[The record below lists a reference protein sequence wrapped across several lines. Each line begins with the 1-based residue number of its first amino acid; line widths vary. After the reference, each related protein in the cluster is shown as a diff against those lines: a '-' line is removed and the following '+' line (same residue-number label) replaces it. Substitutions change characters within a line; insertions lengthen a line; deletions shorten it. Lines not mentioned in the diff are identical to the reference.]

1 MKEFN
6 YYEEV
11 HTFGK
16 YSNLTAVGLM
26 FLVPIVMML
35 YFDVSIDVGATFAAA
50 LQLCIVFIPTN
61 FIEVV
66 SFSPILG
73 SGGTYLSFIT
83 GNVMNM
89 KVPAAAAGHR
99 LAEVEPHSDE
109 GEVISVLAIGMSS
122 ITTTIIVFAG
132 MFLLAPLIPFLS
144 SAVLKPGFDNVMPA
158 LLGTMILPSLI
169 KTPKFAI
176 LPLILAT
183 AAGVII
189 GRAYG
194 LYQGYILIGIMII
207 SVLFALLMIRKND

>member
-16 YSNLTAVGLM
+16 YSNLTAIALM
-26 FLVPIVMML
+26 FLVPFSMMF
-35 YFDVSIDVGATFAAA
+35 YFDVDIDIAATFAAA
-50 LQLCIVFIPTN
+50 IQLCIVFIPTN
-61 FIEVV
+61 LIEVV

-99 LAEVEPHSDE
+99 LAEVEAHSDE

-122 ITTTIIVFAG
+122 ITTTIIIFAG

-144 SAVLKPGFDNVMPA
+144 SEILKPGFNNIMPA
-158 LLGTMILPSLI
+158 LLGTMILPSLL
-169 KTPKFAI
+169 KTPKLAI
-176 LPLILAT
+176 VPLILAT
-183 AAGVII
+183 LAGIFI
-189 GRAYG
+189 KNYG
-194 LYQGYILIGIMII
+194 LNQGYLLIGVMII
-207 SVLFALLMIRKND
+207 SVLFALFLTRDRD